1 MSEPALAPRNALG
14 GVVIVWVAAL
24 IAALAIG
31 IFVPEEWRVQWLLV
45 GFGAAVLLSFALQLG
60 YAQTKGFTFRVAAS
74 AIGALLL
81 LGVVSAAFGLAAL
94 IPA

>member
-14 GVVIVWVAAL
+14 GVIIVWAAAL
-24 IAALAIG
+24 VAALAIG

-60 YAQTKGFTFRVAAS
+60 YGQTKGFTFRVAAS

-81 LGVVSAAFGLAAL
+81 LGVISAAFGLAAL

>member
-14 GVVIVWVAAL
+14 GVIIVWAAAL
-24 IAALAIG
+24 VAALAIG

-45 GFGAAVLLSFALQLG
+45 GFGAAVLLSFAMQLG
-60 YAQTKGFTFRVAAS
+60 YGQTKGFTFRVAAS

-81 LGVVSAAFGLAAL
+81 LGVISAAFGLAAL